1 MTQLKLVATSAFALS
16 LLGAVDT
23 FAQSSE
29 TELYEAAKVEAPIT
43 WYNGTTNEE
52 TATKIINGFVTK
64 YPGLKVNSVSVGA
77 QVVFQ
82 RVIQEL
88 DAQSPQSDVYS
99 STDITQFEILKQ
111 RDALLNYR
119 PANAEFLKPALKN
132 LDPANFYTATNVV
145 LIGMAINKDLV
156 PEADEPKNWTDL
168 LDSKW
173 QDQIGVGS
181 PNFSGSMGIWTVA
194 MEGQYGW
201 DFFEKLSKLNPL
213 VGQSISDP
221 LTTLNAGERKVAAAA
236 AIDVVTVQAAKGNP
250 LKVIHPADGFVAAIS
265 PTAILKTSKNPNSA
279 KLFVN
284 FLLSEEAAE
293 INWGRSATSVRGDLK
308 EPDGIPGTGD
318 VKLIIPTA
326 AQLAE
331 KLLPLRQKWK
341 ETMGGM

>member
-1 MTQLKLVATSAFALS
+1 MKQLQLLSVGLVALS
-16 LLGAVDT
+16 LFGASQAT
-23 FAQSSE
+23 AESSD
-29 TELYEAAKVEAPIT
+29 TELYAAAKTEGPIT

-52 TATKIINGFVTK
+52 TATKIVNGFIAK

-82 RVIQEL
+82 RVLQEL

-99 STDITQFEILKQ
+99 STDITQFEILKE

-119 PANAEFLKPALKN
+119 PANAEYLKPALKN
-132 LDPANFYTATNVV
+132 VDPDNFYTTTNVV

-156 PEADEPKNWTDL
+156 STADEPKNWTDI

-194 MEGQYGW
+194 MEGKYGW

-221 LTTLNAGERKVAAAA
+221 LTTLNAGERKIAAAA
-236 AIDVVTVQAAKGNP
+236 APDVVTVQASKGNP
-250 LKVIHPADGFVAAIS
+250 LKVIYPADGFVAAIS
-265 PTAILKTSKNPNSA
+265 PTAVLKTSKSPNVS

-284 FLLSEEAAE
+284 FLLSEEVAE
-293 INWGRSATSVRGDLK
+293 INWARFATSVRGDLK
-308 EPDGIPGTGD
+308 EPDGISGTGD

-326 AQLAE
+326 EQLAE